1 MRPYLMLYY
10 KSKYSGVRALNK
22 KNHLLLCK
30 KMREFKKFNPKF
42 GQKQKATNS
51 LDSMWIS
58 QPPSISFNDRHI
70 IYSLRNEDEST
81 FEKSHLS
88 VDAYNTDDDDD
99 DDSDEDDDD
108 NDEQDL
114 GMHY

>member
-1 MRPYLMLYY
+1 ML
-10 KSKYSGVRALNK
+10 NN
-22 KNHLLLCK
+22 KNHLLLSK

-42 GQKQKATNS
+42 GQKHKATSS
-51 LDSMWIS
+51 LDSMWIT
-58 QPPSISFNDRHI
+58 QPVPVSFNERHI

-88 VDAYNTDDDDD
+88 VDAYNTADADDD
-99 DDSDEDDDD
+99 DDSDDDDDD
-108 NDEQDL
+108 NDEEGL